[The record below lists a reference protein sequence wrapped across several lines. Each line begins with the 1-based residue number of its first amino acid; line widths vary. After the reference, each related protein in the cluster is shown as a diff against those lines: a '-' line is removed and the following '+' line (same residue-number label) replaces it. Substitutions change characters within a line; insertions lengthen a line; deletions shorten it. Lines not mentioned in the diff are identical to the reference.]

1 MEFWRRKFGG
11 LLIFHVFVLCCMEMR
26 LVGGQNN
33 PQQRRYWSYPYQRDG
48 NVSPRT
54 RDNTHLLRG

>member
-1 MEFWRRKFGG
+1 MEFGRRKFGG
-11 LLIFHVFVLCCMEMR
+11 LLIFHVFVLCCMEIR
-26 LVGGQNN
+26 LVGGQSN